1 MPKPVNVLDY
11 RELARTRLARI
22 AFDYLECGA
31 EDEVAMRRNR
41 EALAE
46 IEFDPR
52 VLAGVGAADLR
63 RTFMGRQ
70 YPLPLVVGPAG
81 FLSLY
86 WPEGET
92 TMARA
97 TARAGIPFV
106 AATLATTALE
116 EIAHVDGL
124 ENWGLER
131 WFQLYAFEDEAQTD
145 ELIARAQ
152 DAGYTALVLTADSAV
167 SGKREAT
174 MRNGSLPIP
183 KTPAFVWDVLTHPG
197 WAFGAVRYGAP
208 RLRNFDPRNEP
219 RKWGLA
225 PPFSFDA
232 VMKRSLSW
240 QDAARFRKQWKG
252 AFVVKGIQSVED
264 ARKAANAGVDGIVLS
279 NHGGRQL
286 DSSPSPMEILP
297 EVADAVG
304 GGKMAVM
311 ADSGIRRGSD
321 ILKALALGADAVWL
335 GRAPIYGLAAAG
347 EKGVSAVLE
356 ILRQEMESTMALIG
370 VDRLSQLD
378 RNTLRPRARGQ
389 LR

>member
-1 MPKPVNVLDY
+1 M
-11 RELARTRLARI
+11 
-22 AFDYLECGA
+22 
-31 EDEVAMRRNR
+31 
-41 EALAE
+41 
-46 IEFDPR
+46 
-52 VLAGVGAADLR
+52 
-63 RTFMGRQ
+63 
-70 YPLPLVVGPAG
+70 
-81 FLSLY
+81 
-86 WPEGET
+86 
-92 TMARA
+92 
-97 TARAGIPFV
+97 
-106 AATLATTALE
+106 E
-116 EIAHVDGL
+116 EIPHA
-124 ENWGLER
+124 ESLER
-131 WFQLYAFEDEAQTD
+131 WFQLHAFEDEALTF

-152 DAGYTALVLTADSAV
+152 ESGYTALVLTADSAV

-174 MRNGSLPIP
+174 MRHGGLPVP

-197 WAFGAVRYGAP
+197 WTYGILRYGSP
-208 RLRNFDPRNEP
+208 RLRNLDPRNEP
-219 RKWGLA
+219 RKRGLA

-240 QDAARFRKQWKG
+240 EDAARFRKQWKG

-264 ARKAANAGVDGIVLS
+264 ARKAADAGVNGIVLS

-304 GGKMAVM
+304 GGRMAVM

-347 EKGVSAVLE
+347 EKGVSAVLG

-378 RNTLRPRARGQ
+378 RNVLRLQSRGK
-389 LR
+389 LS

>member
-11 RELARTRLARI
+11 RERARRRLARI
-22 AFDYLECGA
+22 AFDYLEGGA

-41 EALAE
+41 AALE
-46 IEFDPR
+46 DIEFYPR
-52 VLAGVGAADLR
+52 VLAGVGTADLR
-63 RTFMGRQ
+63 RTFMGRE
-70 YPLPLVVGPAG
+70 YPLPLVVGPVG
-81 FLSLY
+81 FCSLF

-92 TMARA
+92 AVARA
-97 TARAGIPFV
+97 SARLGIPYV
-106 AATLATTALE
+106 AGTLATTAME
-116 EIAHVDGL
+116 EIPHFEGM
-124 ENWGLER
+124 ER
-131 WFQLYAFEDEAQTD
+131 WFQLYAFEDEARTS

-152 DAGYTALVLTADSAV
+152 ESGYTALVLTADSAV

-174 MRNGSLPIP
+174 MRHGGLPVP

-197 WAFGAVRYGAP
+197 WTYGILRYGSP
-208 RLRNFDPRNEP
+208 RLRNLDPRNKS
-219 RKWGLA
+219 RKRGLA

-240 QDAARFRKQWKG
+240 EDAARFRKHWKG
-252 AFVVKGIQSVED
+252 AFIVKGIQSVED
-264 ARKAANAGVDGIVLS
+264 AYRAADAGADGIVLS

-311 ADSGIRRGSD
+311 ADSGVRRGSD

-347 EKGVSAVLE
+347 EKGVSAVLG

-378 RNTLRPRARGQ
+378 RKVLRLCVRRVRP
-389 LR
+389 